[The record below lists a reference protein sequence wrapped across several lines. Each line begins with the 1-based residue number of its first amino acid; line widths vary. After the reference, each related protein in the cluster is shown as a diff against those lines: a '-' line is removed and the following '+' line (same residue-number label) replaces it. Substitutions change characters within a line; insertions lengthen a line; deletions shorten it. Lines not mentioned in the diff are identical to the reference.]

1 MALNL
6 LNEPVIKFTNPKMT
20 VVASNL
26 TIHDAAKAMAES
38 KVDSILIF
46 EHGEIIGII
55 TEKDILY
62 DVVAKGLDPKKTVV
76 KKITKSPLITIQ
88 KDATVKEAI
97 KKMKK
102 HDIRRLVVMDKRPIG
117 LITQKIVC
125 GDVKENDLLLPEL
138 VSDKIFCPYCSS
150 QFENKKVL
158 SKHIDDIHIGRG
170 LLEGNLKR
178 ETIESNI

>member
-20 VVASNL
+20 AVASNL
-26 TIHDAAKAMAES
+26 TIHDVAKAMTDS
-38 KVDSILIF
+38 KVDSILVF
-46 EHGEIIGII
+46 EHGEIIGMM

-62 DVVAKGLDPKKTVV
+62 DVVAKGLDPNKTTV
-76 KKITKSPLITIQ
+76 KTITKSPLITIH
-88 KDATVKEAI
+88 KDATVREALEL
-97 KKMKK
+97 MKK

-117 LITQKIVC
+117 LITQKMVC
-125 GDVKENDLLLPEL
+125 GNMREDAFTLPEL

-170 LLEGNLKR
+170 LLEGDIRKG
-178 ETIESNI
+178 TIE